1 MLSGMDSVDWH
12 RLSHAFGRAED
23 VPGLLRGLVSQN
35 SDERL
40 EALYRLLETVC
51 HQGTVY
57 EVSPYVVPFLQE
69 VLISPET
76 PDKALPALIL
86 ASLAEG
92 RSYLEVHALVDQATR
107 ERWQRLLA
115 DEGQDFYEQLE
126 LERSWAR
133 HTHEAIAAHAEL
145 LLPFLDHQKSELRHV
160 LATALQ
166 HFPDLAPASLPYLRA
181 RLVSEPEDHIRE
193 AIEQSI
199 AVLEQETPP
208 IEGGV

>member
-1 MLSGMDSVDWH
+1 MLDGIDSVDWR
-12 RLSHAFGRAED
+12 RLSHAFGHAED
-23 VPGLLRGLVSQN
+23 VPALLRGLVSHNEDQ
-35 SDERL
+35 RL
-40 EALYRLLETVC
+40 EALYRLLETVY

-57 EVSPYVVPFLQE
+57 EVSPHVVPFLQE
-69 VLISPET
+69 MLISPET

-86 ASLAEG
+86 AALAEG

-107 ERWQRLLA
+107 ERWQRRLA
-115 DEGQDFYEQLE
+115 DEGQDLYEQLE

-145 LLPFLDHQKSELRHV
+145 LLHFLNHKESELRYV
-160 LATALQ
+160 IATALQ
-166 HFPDLAPASLPYLRA
+166 YFPDLAPASLPRLRV
-181 RLVSEPEDHIRE
+181 RLGSEPEDHIRE

-208 IEGGV
+208 PTGGV